1 MTMKRAAATI
11 TGPKGGSWDVFIGL
25 EVHAQIQLRS
35 KLFSRSQ
42 AAAPSEHDEP
52 NSRVSLF
59 DASFPGTL
67 PVLNASA
74 VDQAVK
80 AALAFG
86 SNVHRR
92 SVFERK
98 HYFYSDLP
106 HGYQITQQR
115 HPIATGGSLP
125 LVFDPAGP
133 TPTPKKQ
140 AGASAGEPRD
150 NCSSSN
156 SSSGGGAPL
165 PSIGITRIQ
174 LEVDSGKSLHD
185 RRKGSPAGAGAGAG
199 AASAAGAERSLVDL
213 NRAGIALM
221 EIVLEPEIRSA
232 AEAGAALR
240 SLQLLLRRVGACDGN
255 MEDGSMRCDLNVSV
269 RPKGE
274 DALGERVEV
283 KNMNSVRHLMTAAEA
298 EARRQARQLELGEG
312 PVRRETRGFDVAKGQ
327 TTHLR
332 RKEGS
337 VDYRFCPEP
346 DLPPLLIADEHVDAL
361 KAALPELPEAT
372 MARFSRD
379 YGLPEHLSRLIVC
392 AAGGASGYFE
402 DLVNGNV
409 REDEAEAEEGGRGG
423 LRRRDPQVVATWLT
437 NNLFGLLKDQL
448 GGKEDEERGEGHG
461 HGGGDSGERELER
474 LFPAERLGGL
484 LDLLSDGTVSNQ
496 TAKSVLRE
504 MVLED
509 HSRTA
514 MEIVEAKDLGQLT
527 NLDEIE
533 SLCRGIVQ
541 DPQHAQQLASYRAGK
556 TNLSKFFMGQA
567 FKATRGRVDGKIVE
581 ACMMKLLRESES
593 SAP

>member
-1 MTMKRAAATI
+1 MKRAAERI
-11 TGPKGGSWDVFIGL
+11 IGPKGGAWDVFIGL

-80 AALAFG
+80 AALALG
-86 SNVHRR
+86 STVHRR

-125 LVFDPAGP
+125 LLFDPAGP
-133 TPTPKKQ
+133 KTTATTPK
-140 AGASAGEPRD
+140 ARGAAEARPADELQGG
-150 NCSSSN
+150 SSSN
-156 SSSGGGAPL
+156 DPGLHVPA
-165 PSIGITRIQ
+165 IGITRIQ

-185 RRKGSPAGAGAGAG
+185 RKGEGAR
-199 AASAAGAERSLVDL
+199 RSLVDL
-213 NRAGIALM
+213 NRAGTALM
-221 EIVLEPEIRSA
+221 EIVFEPEIRSA

-240 SLQLLLRRVGACDGN
+240 SLQLFLRRVGACDGN

-269 RPKGE
+269 RPRGTE
-274 DALGERVEV
+274 ALGERVEV
-283 KNMNSVRHLMTAAEA
+283 KNMNSVRHLMTAAAA
-298 EARRQARQLELGEG
+298 EAVRQARQLEMGEG
-312 PVRRETRGFDVAKGQ
+312 PIERETRGFDVSKGE
-327 TTHLR
+327 TIHLR

-337 VDYRFCPEP
+337 VDYRFFPEP
-346 DLPPLLIADEHVDAL
+346 DLPPLVVTDEHVEAL
-361 KAALPELPEAT
+361 RATLPELPEAT
-372 MARFSRD
+372 MARLSAD
-379 YGLPEHLSRLIVC
+379 YGLAEHLSRLIVC
-392 AAGGASGYFE
+392 AAGGASEYFE
-402 DLVNGNV
+402 DLVNDAS
-409 REDEAEAEEGGRGG
+409 RERGHGQAASEGGGPY
-423 LRRRDPQVVATWLT
+423 RRDPRVAANWLS

-448 GGKEDEERGEGHG
+448 GSGDGDERG
-461 HGGGDSGERELER
+461 LER
-474 LFPAERLGGL
+474 RFPAERLGGL
-484 LDLLSDGTVSNQ
+484 LDLLSDGTVSSQ

-509 HSRTA
+509 HSSTA
-514 MEIVEAKDLGQLT
+514 LEIIEAKDLRQMT
-527 NLDEIE
+527 DQAEIE

-541 DPQHAQQLASYRAGK
+541 DPRHAKQLASYRSGK

-567 FKATRGRVDGKIVE
+567 FKATRGRVDGKVVE
-581 ACMMKLLRESES
+581 TCVMKLLQQPEPPAANPSHSRLD
-593 SAP
+593 